1 MISLKELLK
10 QHGAANTTPIDRFLL
25 FRYFDKYH
33 PKIFSKGG
41 LYRAIEHHVPR
52 PDYIDFEVPDI
63 QADITAEKLQQ
74 TLEEHK
80 VAYLKDVSSTVGG
93 GSGVIKIILLED
105 EVKLVIP
112 HRTTR
117 DILERRLGRL
127 FQDESDDFIHF
138 IGHGFSH
145 SDRVSLPIMKT
156 MRDQPLQKILS
167 TLLKH
172 ALQPGEYVI
181 EAPINIPLY
190 NNRTWEI
197 RNIVQCPSGVP
208 QITARYTKVGA
219 GQDFSNILL
228 GGEAEDP
235 LTVITHIYQTH
246 RDVNQ
251 ATAQQLA
258 QEYLSANDK
267 VTLEAATALS
277 AYMRTIAREHL
288 QDIEPQQFY
297 AREFSVD
304 ITAEFN
310 TEGIISPI
318 VGELQYPLGCYASYT
333 PELMKTDPQK
343 LDLIREINESMED
356 EDRKLIEQRY
366 FLN

>member
-1 MISLKELLK
+1 MISLKELLE
-10 QHGAANTTPIDRFLL
+10 QHGAANTTPLDRFLL

-41 LYRAIEHHVPR
+41 LYRAIKGSVPR
-52 PDYIDFEVPDI
+52 PEYVDFEVPNT
-63 QADITAEKLQQ
+63 QADITPEKLKQ
-74 TLEEHK
+74 TLERHK
-80 VAYLKDVSSTVGG
+80 AAYLKDISSTAGG
-93 GSGVIKIILLED
+93 GYGVIKISLLED
-105 EVKLVIP
+105 EVRLVIP

-117 DILERRLGRL
+117 IILERRLGRL

-138 IGHGFSH
+138 IIPSSSN
-145 SDRVSLPIMKT
+145 SDRISLPIMKK
-156 MRDQPLQKILS
+156 MRDQPLGKILS

-172 ALQPGEYVI
+172 GIQPGEYII

-190 NNRTWEI
+190 NDRTWEI

-208 QITARYTKVGA
+208 QITAKYTKVGA
-219 GQDFSNILL
+219 GADFSNILL

-235 LTVITHIYQTH
+235 LKVITNLYQTH
-246 RDVNQ
+246 TKVNQ
-251 ATAQQLA
+251 AAAEQLA
-258 QEYLSANDK
+258 QEYLKANDK
-267 VTLEAATALS
+267 VTLTAATALS
-277 AYMRTIAREHL
+277 EYMRKIAAEHL
-288 QDIEPQQFY
+288 QDLDPHQFY
-297 AREFSVD
+297 AREFAVD

-310 TEGIISPI
+310 QEGILSPI

-333 PELMKTDPQK
+333 AELMETDPQK
-343 LDLIREINESMED
+343 LDLIREINRRMEE